1 MSIFIDMKVSITEEQ
16 YKKIQSKLTYESVL
30 DNLVFKLSLLN
41 EEDGKTEPDMEWDF
55 TKAKEEIDLSKMWV
69 KTKEDALEY
78 IKTLK
83 NKIQKLPKE
92 LKRKILKYVLYSF
105 LGLLSL
111 TQIQTQI
118 EEPIQQTVKK
128 EKEVI
133 KNVVKDLRIRN
144 SSDTLLNH
152 LKWEEGSIRD
162 KGEPVLTAYNLGDG
176 AYTIGYGH
184 AIFPNEQEGYD
195 FLPRY
200 NRIIPG
206 RTKITKADAEIL
218 LKDDIKEAES
228 IINRILDQW
237 EEQGITPPITQGMY
251 DAMVSMA
258 YNMGPKIRKSDF
270 IQYVKQ
276 GDFKGA
282 KEEILNTSS
291 RMFNKYPGL
300 KTRREKEAKMFV

>member
-1 MSIFIDMKVSITEEQ
+1 MKVSITEEQ
-16 YKKIQSKLTYESVL
+16 YKRIQSKLIYENVL
-30 DNLVFKLSLLN
+30 DDLVFKLSFITEN
-41 EEDGKTEPDMEWDF
+41 DGKTEPDMEWDF
-55 TKAKEEIDLSKMWV
+55 TKVKDEIDLSKTWV

-83 NKIQKLPKE
+83 NKIQNLPKE

-111 TQIQTQI
+111 SQIQTQI
-118 EEPIQQTVKK
+118 EEPIQQVVKK
-128 EKEVI
+128 EKEII
-133 KNVVKDLRIRN
+133 KNVTKDLNIRK
-144 SSDTLLNH
+144 SSEKLLDH
-152 LKWEEGSIRD
+152 LKWEEGSIIN

-184 AIFPNEQEGYD
+184 AIFPNEKEGYN

-200 NRIIPG
+200 SRIIPG
-206 RTKITKADAEIL
+206 KTKITKEDAEIL

-237 EEQGITPPITQGMY
+237 EEQGIKPQITQGMY

-258 YNMGPKIRKSDF
+258 YNMGPGIRKSDF
-270 IQYVKQ
+270 IQYVKR
-276 GDFKGA
+276 GDLKGA
-282 KEEILNTSS
+282 REEILNTSS
-291 RMFNKYPGL
+291 HMFDEYPGL
-300 KTRREKEAKMFV
+300 KPRREKEYRMFV

>member
-1 MSIFIDMKVSITEEQ
+1 MKVSITEEQ
-16 YKKIQSKLTYESVL
+16 YKRIQSKLTYESVL

-41 EEDGKTEPDMEWDF
+41 EDDGKTEPDMEWDF

-83 NKIQKLPKE
+83 NKIQNLPKE

-144 SSDTLLNH
+144 SSDTLLDH

-206 RTKITKADAEIL
+206 RTKITKEEAEIL

-276 GDFKGA
+276 GDFEGA

>member
-1 MSIFIDMKVSITEEQ
+1 MKVSITEEQ
-16 YKKIQSKLTYESVL
+16 YKRIQSKLTYESVL
-30 DNLVFKLSLLN
+30 DDLVYKLSFIT
-41 EEDGKTEPDMEWDF
+41 EDDGKTEPDMEWDF
-55 TKAKEEIDLSKMWV
+55 TKVKEEIDLSKMWV
-69 KTKEDALEY
+69 KTKEQALEY
-78 IKTLK
+78 LSVLKDKIKS
-83 NKIQKLPKE
+83 LPSDIK
-92 LKRKILKYVLYSF
+92 KKILRYVLISF
-105 LGLLSL
+105 LGLLTFS
-111 TQIQTQI
+111 QI
-118 EEPIQQTVKK
+118 EKQVDEPIERAVKT

-133 KNVVKDLRIRN
+133 KNITKDLRIRK
-144 SSDTLLNH
+144 SSEDLLSH
-152 LKWEEGSIRD
+152 LKWEEGSIIH

-184 AIFPNEQEGYD
+184 AIFPNEQEGYN

-200 NRIIPG
+200 DRIIPG
-206 RTKITKADAEIL
+206 RTKITKVESEIL

-300 KTRREKEAKMFV
+300 KIRREKEANMFV

>member
-1 MSIFIDMKVSITEEQ
+1 MKVSITEEQ
-16 YKKIQSKLTYESVL
+16 YKRIQSKLTYESVL
-30 DNLVFKLSLLN
+30 DDLVYKLSFIT
-41 EEDGKTEPDMEWDF
+41 EDDGKTEPDMEWDF
-55 TKAKEEIDLSKMWV
+55 TKVKEEIDLSKMWV
-69 KTKEDALEY
+69 KTKEQALEY
-78 IKTLK
+78 LSVLKDKIKS
-83 NKIQKLPKE
+83 LPSDIK
-92 LKRKILKYVLYSF
+92 KKILRYVLISF
-105 LGLLSL
+105 LGLLTFS
-111 TQIQTQI
+111 QI
-118 EEPIQQTVKK
+118 EKQVDEPIERAVKT

-133 KNVVKDLRIRN
+133 KNITKDLRIRK
-144 SSDTLLNH
+144 SSEDLLSH
-152 LKWEEGSIRD
+152 LKWEEGSIIH

-176 AYTIGYGH
+176 AYTVGYGH
-184 AIFPNEQEGYD
+184 AIFPNEQEGYN

-200 NRIIPG
+200 DRIIPG
-206 RTKITKADAEIL
+206 RTKITKVESEIL

-300 KTRREKEAKMFV
+300 KIRREKEAKMFV

>member
-1 MSIFIDMKVSITEEQ
+1 MKVSITEEQ

-55 TKAKEEIDLSKMWV
+55 TKAKEEIDLSKMLV

-118 EEPIQQTVKK
+118 EEPVQQTVKK

-218 LKDDIKEAES
+218 LKDDIKEAKS

>member
-16 YKKIQSKLTYESVL
+16 YKRIQSKLTYESVL

>member
-1 MSIFIDMKVSITEEQ
+1 
-16 YKKIQSKLTYESVL
+16 LTYL
-30 DNLVFKLSLLN
+30 KCGLKQ
-41 EEDGKTEPDMEWDF
+41 KKKP
-55 TKAKEEIDLSKMWV
+55 
-69 KTKEDALEY
+69 LEY

-83 NKIQKLPKE
+83 NKIQNLPKE

-118 EEPIQQTVKK
+118 EEPVQQTVKK